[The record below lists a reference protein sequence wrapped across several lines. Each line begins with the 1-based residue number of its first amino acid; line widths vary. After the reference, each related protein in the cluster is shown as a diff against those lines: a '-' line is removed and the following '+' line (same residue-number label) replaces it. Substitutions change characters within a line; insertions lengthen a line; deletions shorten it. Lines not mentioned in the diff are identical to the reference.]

1 MLQGQAAGGKM
12 EQYTIALSED
22 ERAELT
28 SLLLRELGEVKVEAR
43 RTDDRSFRRGV
54 LHEKQVIR
62 DLLRKLGHS
71 AE

>member
-1 MLQGQAAGGKM
+1 MD
-12 EQYTIALSED
+12 QYTIVLSED

-28 SLLLRELGEVKVEAR
+28 ALLERELGEVKVEAR

-62 DLLRKLGHS
+62 GLLQKLGRS
-71 AE
+71 VE